1 MGLIEEQT
9 LMHARQIVL
18 HNAEVINYLKNSIKL
33 ISEKTLKSMQIENE
47 KMKVL
52 MKNYYP
58 KVNIKT
64 IVANIDN
71 RDNHDITKFDV
82 ELIQQTL
89 IEALEEQK
97 K

>member
-52 MKNYYP
+52 MKNHYP